1 MPLAKVSITMSAA
14 ALVLA
19 ALPPLPAGALTNDA
33 AAIVAKH
40 EAYVGHPPGLV
51 LTYRYLRATA
61 TPAASKDQSGD
72 ASSAPSLTTFRR
84 GAVYH
89 RLGDLT
95 GNSVENGFTGR
106 AFWASNENGYT
117 VVEYEDAARNRLTR
131 NLVTGDLLTDVP
143 ATARGS
149 QTVDGVAADVVR
161 IMPASGVP
169 ADIAFDHATGAYV
182 QVAYDPDNGYGRSV
196 VHYDGYTEI
205 APGVRV
211 PSGYHSSD
219 YGAWKLAEHAVR
231 EVTND
236 DLRGPVPTAK
246 WNFVSTDAVPIDLV
260 EHQTPYAFL
269 PRGQAV
275 ELRATIQG
283 HTGRFLLDSGASG
296 IILYRPYADAL
307 KLTMLGRTGF
317 TGVNGVGVAAQSA
330 RVPSIEL
337 GKNSLTNVVVTVAP
351 ALPPDAANPQNNPV
365 DGILGYD
372 FLAGALVDVDTAN
385 RTIRILDPNV
395 MEPTVGK
402 GAYAFTVNL
411 ATRQP
416 EVVLRVNNVT
426 TRAIFD
432 TGNDFLAVLS
442 DDLKTSGRLVAL
454 NDVLNAGGG
463 QTADYQINFMGVD
476 GPSNIPARCS
486 RLNEIIVGPYH
497 YQNVETCFGPAKVFG
512 RDGGLIGF
520 DFLRHFNWTFDYAES
535 KLVLTPNGK

>member
-1 MPLAKVSITMSAA
+1 MSAA
-14 ALVLA
+14 AFLA
-19 ALPPLPAGALTNDA
+19 ALLPSGASAAGDA
-33 AAIVAKH
+33 AAIIAKH
-40 EAYVGHPPGLV
+40 ASYVGHPQGLM
-51 LTYRYLRATA
+51 LTYRYVRAASTSG
-61 TPAASKDQSGD
+61 ASKDQSSN
-72 ASSAPSLTTFRR
+72 ASPPSVTIFRR

-89 RLGDLT
+89 RVGDDT
-95 GNSVENGFTGR
+95 GDSSESGFTGR

-131 NLVTGDLLTDVP
+131 NIVSGDLLTDVP
-143 ATARGS
+143 AGVRGS
-149 QTVDGVAADVVR
+149 QTVDGIAADVVR
-161 IMPASGVP
+161 ITPPSGVP

-182 QVAYDPDNGYGRSV
+182 QVTYDPDNSYDRSV

-211 PSGYHSSD
+211 PSAYHRSD
-219 YGAWKLAEHAVR
+219 NGAWKLAEHAVR
-231 EVTND
+231 EITNA

-275 ELRATIQG
+275 ELHATIQG

-307 KLTMLGRTGF
+307 KLTMLGHTGF
-317 TGVNGVGVAAQSA
+317 SGINGRGIEAQSA

-351 ALPPDAANPQNNPV
+351 ALPPEAANPQNFPV

-385 RTIRILDPNV
+385 RTIRILDPSV

-416 EVVLRVNNVT
+416 EVVLKVNNAT
-426 TRAIFD
+426 THAIFD

-442 DDLKTSGRLVAL
+442 DDLKKSGRVVAL
-454 NDVLNAGGG
+454 NDVLSAGGG
-463 QTADYQINFMGVD
+463 QTADYQMSFMGVD
-476 GPSNIPARCS
+476 GPSQFPAQCS
-486 RLNEIIVGPYH
+486 RLNEIIVGPYR
-497 YQNVETCFGPAKVFG
+497 YQNVETCFGPASVFG

>member
-1 MPLAKVSITMSAA
+1 MSAA

-33 AAIVAKH
+33 AAIIAKH
-40 EAYVGHPPGLV
+40 EAYVGHPQGLV
-51 LTYRYLRATA
+51 LTYRYTRTAT
-61 TPAASKDQSGD
+61 TPAASKDQPKD
-72 ASSAPSLTTFRR
+72 DSSAPTVTTFRR

-89 RLGDLT
+89 RIGDEEGDST
-95 GNSVENGFTGR
+95 ENGFTGR

-131 NLVTGDLLTDVP
+131 NVVKGDLLTDVP
-143 ATARGS
+143 ASLRGS

-161 IMPASGVP
+161 ITPPSGIP

-182 QVAYDPDNGYGRSV
+182 QVTYDPDNGYGRSV

-211 PSGYHSSD
+211 PSGYHYNA

-231 EVTND
+231 VVTNE
-236 DLRGPVPTAK
+236 DLRGPVPIAK
-246 WNFVSTDAVPIDLV
+246 WNFASTDAVPIDLV
-260 EHQTPYAFL
+260 DHPTPYAFM

-283 HTGRFLLDSGASG
+283 HTGRFLLDSGAAG
-296 IILYRPYADAL
+296 IVLYRPYADAL
-307 KLTMLGRTGF
+307 KLTMLGRTDF
-317 TGVNGVGVAAQSA
+317 SGVNGQAVEARSA

-351 ALPPDAANPQNNPV
+351 PVQADPTTPQSVPV

-385 RTIRILDPNV
+385 RTIRILDPSV

-416 EVVLRVNNVT
+416 EVVVRVNNVT

-432 TGNDFLAVLS
+432 TGDDFLALLS

-454 NDVLNAGGG
+454 NDVLNVGGG
-463 QTADYQINFMGVD
+463 QTADYQITFMGVD
-476 GPSNIPARCS
+476 GPSDVPAQCS
-486 RLNEIIVGPYH
+486 RLNEILVGPYR

-535 KLVLTPNGK
+535 KLVLTPNGV